1 MARRQSNQKQ
11 ETQAESVELK
21 ALFST
26 LWSIN
31 KLIGCNLEADSK
43 NRAGQV
49 QTAAA

>member
-11 ETQAESVELK
+11 ETQAELK

-31 KLIGCNLEADSK
+31 KLIACNLEADSK
-43 NRAGQV
+43 NRADQV
-49 QTAAA
+49 QTTAA